1 MTLSSR
7 IEAASADQ
15 QRELLVEAARLIWGW
30 DFCPPAEDP
39 DEWVC
44 RWNRFHRKIEAEAY
58 LDAAMMLVAPGK
70 RRVEFGTYNDGTAWA
85 YVRTNADV
93 AGETDA
99 CATEAL
105 ALAAAA
111 IRAKGIDDV

>member
-1 MTLSSR
+1 MNLADR
-7 IEAASADQ
+7 IEAATADQ

-44 RWNRFHRKIEAEAY
+44 RWNRFHRKIEAEAP
-58 LDAAMMLVAPGK
+58 LDAAMLLLPKGWDWFKPDNDDGKLVIRLERYRK
-70 RRVEFGTYNDGTAWA
+70 NWRFGTG
-85 YVRTNADV
+85 
-93 AGETDA
+93 
-99 CATEAL
+99 ATEAL

-111 IRAKGIDDV
+111 IRAKGTDDE